1 VAPASKTTLHSFLF
15 SITVWS
21 VSTLKHSYF
30 CSQLQI
36 GRRENNQSQAATPAS
51 QATSSKI
58 TSVGSSCRPI
68 PKLERIRQA
77 LVELLPS
84 QKATNMIT
92 KESSSWLLI
101 HALTTQTNNAVTES
115 AFDLV
120 EVCKRHPTN
129 IARTLLY
136 IAVCLQQLPLS
147 FSTTELQLYPSVEAR
162 LDKYLST
169 VQALITSDDEL
180 VSTIDGLECL
190 ILQGLF
196 HLNAG
201 NPRRAWLTFRR
212 ALNICQLMGIHKKNG
227 SSIPGGEQ
235 MWYQI
240 VQADRYL
247 VSCMYQWY
255 CNSS

>member
-1 VAPASKTTLHSFLF
+1 VASASKTALRSFLF

-21 VSTLKHSYF
+21 VSTLKHPYF

-36 GRRENNQSQAATPAS
+36 GRRENNQSQTATPAS

-58 TSVGSSCRPI
+58 ISGSSCRPI

-120 EVCKRHPTN
+120 EVCKRHPTS
-129 IARTLLY
+129 IARTLVSYLTTLIQNNY
-136 IAVCLQQLPLS
+136 PNLPVAIHRSLS
-147 FSTTELQLYPSVEAR
+147 AAATIELQPY
-162 LDKYLST
+162 
-169 VQALITSDDEL
+169 
-180 VSTIDGLECL
+180 
-190 ILQGLF
+190 
-196 HLNAG
+196 
-201 NPRRAWLTFRR
+201 
-212 ALNICQLMGIHKKNG
+212 
-227 SSIPGGEQ
+227 
-235 MWYQI
+235 
-240 VQADRYL
+240 
-247 VSCMYQWY
+247 
-255 CNSS
+255 

>member
-1 VAPASKTTLHSFLF
+1 
-15 SITVWS
+15 
-21 VSTLKHSYF
+21 
-30 CSQLQI
+30 
-36 GRRENNQSQAATPAS
+36 
-51 QATSSKI
+51 
-58 TSVGSSCRPI
+58 
-68 PKLERIRQA
+68 
-77 LVELLPS
+77 
-84 QKATNMIT
+84 
-92 KESSSWLLI
+92 
-101 HALTTQTNNAVTES
+101 
-115 AFDLV
+115 
-120 EVCKRHPTN
+120 
-129 IARTLLY
+129 
-136 IAVCLQQLPLS
+136 LPLS

-227 SSIPGGEQ
+227 SSIPGGEK

-255 CNSS
+255 CNSR